1 MQVENRRDERR
12 EDILDILVDDYEYKI
27 NYIKDFTEF
36 ESHDKFLEG
45 TGSMVLDRENKI
57 CYAISIRTDEQ
68 GKNGVMYLDILQF
81 VLRFIK
87 M

>member
-1 MQVENRRDERR
+1 MKMEMLNLYPMYAKIEGDERR
-12 EDILDILVDDYEYKI
+12 EDILDILVDDYNYKI

-68 GKNGVMYLDILQF
+68 LY
-81 VLRFIK
+81 
-87 M
+87 